1 MVGAEPHLPYDR
13 PPLSK
18 QFLAGEWEADRL
30 GLLKPEQLETF
41 DLEWRLGVRA
51 ESLDVP
57 GRTIA
62 LDDGSS
68 VSADAIV
75 IATGATPRTLPGTVG
90 VAGVHVVR
98 SLDDATALR
107 HDLRGGSG
115 LKVVVVGA
123 GFIGAEA
130 AATAAQAGHTV
141 TIIEAGE
148 IPMERGLGAQM
159 GAFCGALHADH
170 GVDLRLS
177 TGVESVVTRETSSGV
192 AVSGVVL
199 SDGSTLDADVLVVG
213 IGVIPETGWLE
224 GSGLTIDNGVV
235 CDKYCLAAPGIWAA
249 GDIARWPNQLFG
261 QTMRVE
267 HWDNAV
273 EQGMYVAKRILG
285 EAAEPFAPV
294 PWFWSDQY
302 DHKIQLAGRPGAD
315 DVLEIVTGSMEDKK
329 FAAIYGNGERL
340 TGVFGLNRPRHVM
353 QYRRLLAD
361 AASWQ
366 EALDFAEAA
375 RVKAAEGS

>member
-1 MVGAEPHLPYDR
+1 
-13 PPLSK
+13 
-18 QFLAGEWEADRL
+18 
-30 GLLKPEQLETF
+30 
-41 DLEWRLGVRA
+41 
-51 ESLDVP
+51 
-57 GRTIA
+57 
-62 LDDGSS
+62 
-68 VSADAIV
+68 
-75 IATGATPRTLPGTVG
+75 
-90 VAGVHVVR
+90 VVR